1 MKLRFH
7 KDILYVI
14 NIYYNIN
21 TTTESNGT
29 TRIYD
34 SYQSFTKS
42 NQVYMEKGI
51 AKVMD
56 GEVPKE
62 DDPRHRLYYK
72 VYRNL
77 EDRSSARAGKSL
89 P

>member
-1 MKLRFH
+1 
-7 KDILYVI
+7 
-14 NIYYNIN
+14 
-21 TTTESNGT
+21 
-29 TRIYD
+29 
-34 SYQSFTKS
+34 
-42 NQVYMEKGI
+42 MEKGI